1 MNSNGIFIQKYISI
15 VLNEMGVVFNQQPH
29 CILDTSDNN
38 LPGGQ
43 WLPGA
48 VLNVAECLLAA
59 KPGRP
64 DSSTAILYR
73 NEGEDDLPVRKVTLG
88 QLRANVRQDLSLPS
102 RELSFNSIVL
112 SFGSWS
118 TMIFHTYHSMYGI
131 SITSFSI
138 VVNAQR

>member
-1 MNSNGIFIQKYISI
+1 MGSISLQKYISI

-48 VLNVAECLLAA
+48 VLNVAECFLAA

-64 DSSTAILYR
+64 DSSTAIVYR

-102 RELSFNSIVL
+102 RELSFNSIV
-112 SFGSWS
+112 
-118 TMIFHTYHSMYGI
+118 IFRCELVHYDI
-131 SITSFSI
+131 P
-138 VVNAQR
+138 VVVHAQR